1 MREKYK
7 KLMEAKERHEQAQPA
22 TIQFLRVV
30 REQEEK
36 QQQTETQLE
45 VAPIV
50 LFSYR

>member
-7 KLMEAKERHEQAQPA
+7 KLMEAKERHERAQPA

-36 QQQTETQLE
+36 QQQADTQVE
-45 VAPIV
+45 AAPLV